1 VGGCEQPA
9 PMYTRCSTLPRSA
22 GRTAAVSSSPGVERE
37 REAGEHDRKGD
48 AAGKNRNRNMLFRQ
62 AAGRPQLV
70 YCTDRR

>member
-1 VGGCEQPA
+1 
-9 PMYTRCSTLPRSA
+9 
-22 GRTAAVSSSPGVERE
+22 VERE